1 MDEGG
6 RDQHTGAKMSRD
18 EEEAVRDREF
28 REASG
33 YDRESTC
40 SDAEEEDEEQGEDVD
55 RCVVRGFG
63 L

>member
-1 MDEGG
+1 MDEG
-6 RDQHTGAKMSRD
+6 RCDQHAGAKVSRD
-18 EEEAVRDREF
+18 EEEAVWDGEF
-28 REASG
+28 REAPG

-40 SDAEEEDEEQGEDVD
+40 RDAEEEDEKEGEDVD